1 VDTGMANTWNWMF
14 VIQEMLAAMNKGGK
28 SKGKVHYVGIEDS
41 TAFWG
46 IMVPRVFR

>member
-1 VDTGMANTWNWMF
+1 MANTWNWMF
-14 VIQEMLAAMNKGGK
+14 VMQEILAAMNKGGK
-28 SKGKVHYVGIEDS
+28 SKGKVRYVGIEVS